1 MIPQRK
7 ALVIDDDQTEPLI
20 IHMMLRD
27 FGFYTHGYTK
37 LEDGIEASK
46 GLGENDLIFLD
57 LLIDSKVSGLLLLE
71 KRKSGEW
78 EWLRKI
84 PIIVVSGRTDKETI
98 KKALTLG
105 ADSYIIKPF
114 SKKIV
119 ARKIA
124 DLDGSK

>member
-1 MIPQRK
+1 
-7 ALVIDDDQTEPLI
+7 
-20 IHMMLRD
+20 MMLRD